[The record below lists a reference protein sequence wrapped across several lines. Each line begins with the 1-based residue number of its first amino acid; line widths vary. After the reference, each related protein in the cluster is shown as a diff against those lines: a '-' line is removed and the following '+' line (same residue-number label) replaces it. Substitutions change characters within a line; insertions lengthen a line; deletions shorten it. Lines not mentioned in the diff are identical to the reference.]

1 MVGGYCSLLKV
12 WVHWCVA
19 QEKHNKNSNTV
30 TKRGYKYSD
39 SIPTW
44 LRYVILRYIAL
55 DILVVT
61 SFMWHHE
68 DMLRGKTNKKQ
79 TKQTTTKNRIKHSIL
94 KTRWAVKFLCY
105 AMFFFVFVFFNW
117 TIRTYRLVSAFVFDK
132 SNTSVTIFN
141 ASVAILTFPSYFACM
156 TQAQS
161 SPIFK
166 KNATKNGGWF
176 SNQMND
182 ASWFDSSIVF
192 KKKKKVKV

>member
-156 TQAQS
+156 TWHKHNH
-161 SPIFK
+161 PL
-166 KNATKNGGWF
+166 T
-176 SNQMND
+176 
-182 ASWFDSSIVF
+182 SI
-192 KKKKKVKV
+192 